1 MYSYIC
7 VFPHE
12 FQYQYFNNL
21 NISSAVLT
29 IIRFLFLISKQ
40 QHLTKCT
47 NIFTNFIVLLTSKS
61 REENNGRENHLRSA
75 SFTCAIPIHSTKH
88 SYRFLY
94 HLRSS
99 VTIMFEGIFSAF

>member
-1 MYSYIC
+1 MQLFKIGWMLFLIVMPKLCS
-7 VFPHE
+7 E
-12 FQYQYFNNL
+12 GLNNL
-21 NISSAVLT
+21 NIPSAVFT
-29 IIRFLFLISKQ
+29 GFFFK
-40 QHLTKCT
+40 HLTKG
-47 NIFTNFIVLLTSKS
+47 NYIFTNLIVLLTSKS

-99 VTIMFEGIFSAF
+99 VTIMFEGIFCAF